1 MFKRLALF
9 VMLICLTLFLTSP
22 AYAVRYNELAIGTV
36 SLHGNSAGATQALME
51 DAVGKILMGSGITV
65 PADGTGGYAVGGMF
79 IDTDAVNAMRAIY
92 ENQGTTTSSAFK
104 LVGGEEHILA
114 ATYDFA
120 VEGGTH
126 NSSYGL
132 GVSLPDN
139 AVVTRS
145 WYEVLTT
152 FQSSGDIAAMALD
165 IPTDDAA
172 GLVAFTAISTT
183 GDIWDAGYHEGIQ
196 VGTAA
201 TFAEKTTA
209 EREVTFS
216 LLISEDLTAGK
227 ATFRPHRLLS
237 RHSMQSHNSGHAEP
251 AYLPGPSG
259 RPTYRSRRRPR
270 QGRWH
275 TAARQQK

>member
-1 MFKRLALF
+1 MFKRLLLF
-9 VMLICLTLFLTSP
+9 VMFICLTLFLSNP
-22 AYAVRYNELAIGTV
+22 AYAARFNELSVGT
-36 SLHGNSAGATQALME
+36 LELQGNSSGTTQTLMK
-51 DAVGKILMGSGITV
+51 DRLGKILLQTGTTV
-65 PADGTGGYAVGGMF
+65 PTDGTAGFAKGGKF

-92 ENQGTTTSSAFK
+92 ENQGTTTSSVFK

-120 VEGGTH
+120 VDGGTH

-139 AVVTRS
+139 AIVTRS

-152 FQSSGDIAAMALD
+152 FQSSGDITAMALD

-172 GLVAFTAISTT
+172 GLVAFQAISST

-216 LLISEDLTAGK
+216 ILSSEDLTAGK
-227 ATFRPHRLLS
+227 ATFFI
-237 RHSMQSHNSGHAEP
+237 E
-251 AYLPGPSG
+251 YVV
-259 RPTYRSRRRPR
+259 TE
-270 QGRWH
+270 
-275 TAARQQK
+275 